1 MEVVTSSLQDMSII
15 SHLMTCG
22 QVEFVVMETET
33 LKYIQNISSPV
44 ELQTSIGRIICTIY
58 CNVNFAQMHVFQY
71 QVTHY

>member
-33 LKYIQNISSPV
+33 LEYIQNISSPV
-44 ELQTSIGRIICTIY
+44 ELQTSLCSIIY
-58 CNVNFAQMHVFQY
+58 CNVNFAQMRVFN
-71 QVTHY
+71 VN